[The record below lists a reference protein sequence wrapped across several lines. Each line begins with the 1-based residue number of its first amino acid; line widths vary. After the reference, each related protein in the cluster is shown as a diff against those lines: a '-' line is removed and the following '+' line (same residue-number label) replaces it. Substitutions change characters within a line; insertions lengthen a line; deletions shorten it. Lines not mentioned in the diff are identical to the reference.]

1 MKQLL
6 PREEVL
12 QKEEWAIFF
21 HYARSGEEE
30 HLKLKILCVHGFYT
44 IGHKSWCS
52 KIWKCRKLCLTQ
64 NVEGTV
70 RKLYKI

>member
-21 HYARSGEEE
+21 HNARSGEE